1 MFIVKNISKDTNES
15 SWLIYSRMHTTRLV
29 LEPVVAEVSVNVRVN
44 SISFVESA
52 NRVHVGEIQSSAG
65 REVSQISRM
74 DVEHK
79 DGCLRVS
86 PVWADVTLES
96 TIQNIQA
103 GMEVRFDN
111 VGQQKR

>member
-1 MFIVKNISKDTNES
+1 M
-15 SWLIYSRMHTTRLV
+15 
-29 LEPVVAEVSVNVRVN
+29 VNLLAN
-44 SISFVESA
+44 AHHKTCSGACGGQSQCECEGEKHQLCGSA
-52 NRVHVGEIQSSAG
+52 NKVHIGEIQSSAG

-103 GMEVRFDN
+103 GM
-111 VGQQKR
+111 

>member
-1 MFIVKNISKDTNES
+1 MFIIKNISKDANES

-29 LEPVVAEVSVNVRVN
+29 LEPVVGRVSVNVRVKN
-44 SISFVESA
+44 INFVESA
-52 NRVHVGEIQSSAG
+52 SRVHIGEIQSSAG

-103 GMEVRFDN
+103 DMKAMLDN
-111 VGQQKR
+111 VHK